1 MFPARRTLL
10 FCLFLA
16 LLTPVASA
24 AERVTVFA
32 AASLKNAL
40 DDASAA
46 WSSATGKQAALSY
59 AASSA
64 LARQIEAGAPADIF
78 IPADTDWMDYLRQR
92 NLIAPASEVRLLGNQ
107 LVLIVPASNPATL
120 TIAPGFDL
128 AGLLAGGKLAMGDVR
143 AVPAGKYGKA
153 ALESLGVWDQAAG
166 RVAQAENV
174 RAALKLVATGEAAAG
189 IVYQTDALAEPQV
202 KTVGAFPAS
211 SHPEIIYPAALT
223 AASTNPEAA
232 AFLAFLQSPAA
243 REIFT
248 KHGFPV
254 LAGQN

>member
-40 DDASAA
+40 DDASAV
-46 WSSATGKQAALSY
+46 WSSATGKQAAFSY

-153 ALESLGVWDQAAG
+153 ALESLGVWDQVAG

-174 RAALKLVATGEAAAG
+174 RAALKLVATSEAAAG

-211 SHPEIIYPAALT
+211 SHPEIVYPAALT

>member
-10 FCLFLA
+10 FCLFMA

-40 DDASAA
+40 DEASAA
-46 WSSATGKQAALSY
+46 WSSATGKETAISY

-78 IPADTDWMDYLRQR
+78 IPADTDWMDYLRKR
-92 NLIAPASEVRLLGNQ
+92 KLIVPGSDVKLLGNQ
-107 LVLIVPASNPATL
+107 LVLIVPADREARL

-128 AGLLAGGKLAMGDVR
+128 AGFLGEGRLAMGDVR

-153 ALESLGVWDQAAG
+153 ALESLGVWDQVAG

-189 IVYQTDALAEPQV
+189 IVYRTDALAEQQV
-202 KTVGAFPAS
+202 KVVGVLPAS
-211 SHPEIIYPAALT
+211 SHPDIVYPAALT
-223 AASTNPEAA
+223 AASANPDAG
-232 AFLAFLQSPAA
+232 AFLTFLQSAAA
-243 REIFT
+243 RQIFM
-248 KHGFPV
+248 KYGFELP
-254 LAGQN
+254 ARQD

>member
-10 FCLFLA
+10 FCLFMA

-40 DDASAA
+40 DEASAA
-46 WSSATGKQAALSY
+46 WSSATGKETAISY

-120 TIAPGFDL
+120 TIVPVFDL
-128 AGLLAGGKLAMGDVR
+128 AGLLGDGKLAMGDVR

-153 ALESLGVWDQAAG
+153 ALESLGVWDQVAG

-189 IVYQTDALAEPQV
+189 IVYRTDALAEQQV
-202 KTVGAFPAS
+202 KVVGVFPAS
-211 SHPEIIYPAALT
+211 SHPDIVYPAALT
-223 AASTNPEAA
+223 AASVNPDAK
-232 AFLAFLQSPAA
+232 AFLTFLQSAA
-243 REIFT
+243 AQAIFT
-248 KHGFPV
+248 KYGFEFP
-254 LAGQN
+254 ARQD